1 MPTNI
6 VRWDPFTDVVS
17 LRDAMDRLF
26 EDSFIQPRF
35 FAPQREGMG
44 QLPVDVVENDNDIVV
59 KASVPGIKPDE
70 LDITVVGDTL
80 TIKGEDKAQ
89 TKESKEEKTNFLVRE
104 RRWGMFQRTLTLPV
118 EVQADKARA
127 EFENGVLT
135 LTLPKIEE
143 IKPKQIKVSVK
154 P

>member
-1 MPTNI
+1 MPTNTI
-6 VRWDPFTDVVS
+6 IRWDPLSDVVS

-26 EDSFIQPRF
+26 EDSFIQPHF
-35 FAPQREGMG
+35 FAPFREGMG
-44 QLPVDVVENDNDIVV
+44 QLPLDVVENDDEVVV
-59 KASVPGIKPDE
+59 KASVPGIKPED

-80 TIKGEDKAQ
+80 TIKGEIKGQA
-89 TKESKEEKTNFLVRE
+89 KEEKVSFLMRE
-104 RRWGMFQRTLTLPV
+104 RRWGIFQRTLSLPV

-135 LTLPKIEE
+135 LTLPKVEE

-154 P
+154 A

>member
-1 MPTNI
+1 MPTNTVI
-6 VRWDPFTDVVS
+6 RWDPVNEVVS

-35 FAPQREGMG
+35 FAPLREGFG
-44 QLPVDVVENDNDIVV
+44 QLPLDVVENDNDIVV

-70 LDITVVGDTL
+70 LDITIVGDTL
-80 TIKGEDKAQ
+80 TIKGEIKAQ
-89 TKESKEEKTNFLVRE
+89 TKEEKDNYLVRE
-104 RRWGMFQRTLTLPV
+104 RRWGTFQRTLTLPV

-135 LTLPKIEE
+135 LNLPKVEE

-154 P
+154 A